1 MSIAICLKGFEGI
14 VLATDSRVIS
24 RPAQGLGQTHD
35 DGVTKLWS
43 IGNNFGVAGVGNLN
57 GYEARIV
64 YLFKRQI
71 LDGEIQET
79 DFSKLVERFA
89 GCLKVDWD
97 KCTAG
102 VNFHGP
108 ISQYFIEF
116 VLAGYNEEGQP
127 IILNL
132 DWDYSQQI
140 VTAKPIMR
148 QYHIAGIPFIARY
161 WIKELKVGEYLPM
174 AKDQTLKRI
183 AAFLISESALA
194 FDDIGGDIQ
203 MLLIKKD
210 AKLQWI
216 DKIEIETILEYIKN
230 AKKSNLTQLLTE
242 A

>member
-1 MSIAICLKGFEGI
+1 MSIAICLKGQEGI

-35 DGVTKLWS
+35 DGATKLWA
-43 IGNNFGVAGVGNLN
+43 IRNDFGVAGVGNLN

-64 YLFKRQI
+64 YLFERQI
-71 LDGEIQET
+71 LEGVIQET
-79 DFSKLVERFA
+79 AFSRLIERFA
-89 GCLKVDWD
+89 RCLKADWD
-97 KCTAG
+97 TCTAG

-108 ISQYFIEF
+108 VSQYFIEF

-127 IILNL
+127 TILNL

-140 VTAKPIMR
+140 VAAKPIMR

-161 WIKELKVGEYLPM
+161 WIKELKVGEYLPI

-183 AAFLISESALA
+183 AAFLIFESALA

-203 MLLIKKD
+203 MILIKKD
-210 AKLQWI
+210 AKIQRI
-216 DKIEIETILEYIKN
+216 GKIEIETILEHIKN
-230 AKKSNLTQLLTE
+230 TKKSNLIQLLTE
-242 A
+242 D